1 MEAVEEQADRLL
13 PLLASLS
20 GHQAAA
26 DARKAAL
33 ECLATL
39 AAAGLPRAT
48 RTAHKPA
55 MLMAAR
61 AALDDR
67 KRIVRQAA
75 VRCRAAWTAA

>member
-13 PLLASLS
+13 QLLAGLAGYQPAS
-20 GHQAAA
+20 G
-26 DARKAAL
+26 ARKTAL

-39 AAAGLPRAT
+39 AAAGLPLGKRAE
-48 RTAHKPA
+48 HKA
-55 MLMAAR
+55 AVLAAAR

-67 KRIVRQAA
+67 KRVVRQAA